1 MTRTRHFFLTALA
14 GLFLLSPAAIADEG
28 MRWRIV
34 AGEESYL
41 RFEGTQMGAPF
52 TGHFKQFDGTI
63 LFDPE
68 RLSDSRVD
76 ITIDLSSVDAGS
88 PDRTRY
94 LPMADWFNTAQFPN
108 ARFVSTRIEKGLD
121 LNEYVAHGA
130 LTLRDVTAS
139 VILPFTLKFEE
150 ADNGTRQAQM
160 QGTTSINRLDY
171 GVGQGQWRDTKSV
184 GADVRIDIGLIA
196 ERN

>member
-1 MTRTRHFFLTALA
+1 MTRTRHFLLTALA
-14 GLFLLSPAAIADEG
+14 GLFLLSPAAAIADED

-34 AGEESYL
+34 TGEESYL

-52 TGHFKQFDGTI
+52 TGHFKQFGGTI

-68 RLSDSRVD
+68 RLSDSRAD

-94 LPMADWFNTAQFPN
+94 LPMADWFSTAQFPN
-108 ARFVSTRIEKGLD
+108 ARFVATRIEKGLG
-121 LNEYVAHGA
+121 LNEYVAHGE
-130 LTLRDVTAS
+130 LTLRDVTAA
-139 VILPFTLKFEE
+139 VILPFTLTINE
-150 ADNGTRQAQM
+150 TRASM
-160 QGTTSINRLDY
+160 AGSTSINRLDY

-184 GADVRIDIGLIA
+184 GADIKINIGLIA